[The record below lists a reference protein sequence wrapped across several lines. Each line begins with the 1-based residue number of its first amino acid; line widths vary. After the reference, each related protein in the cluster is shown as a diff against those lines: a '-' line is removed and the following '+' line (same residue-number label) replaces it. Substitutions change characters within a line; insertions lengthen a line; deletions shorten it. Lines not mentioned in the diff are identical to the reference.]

1 MTAPGSWLLEYSMM
15 RGAAC
20 LVVLLVSEGCVSYPK
35 MSADAPVEVRR
46 GNWVD
51 YARFYQRGRQIDR
64 GDAKKNLAQVAESA
78 KSEHAGQ
85 ALEVC
90 GIVTAVAGGALLGA
104 GFAQAASKQQAWP
117 YLVSG
122 GAALGLSVTFAITSD
137 NSYISA
143 ANAYNAQLGP
153 SGFTPSP

>member
-1 MTAPGSWLLEYSMM
+1 
-15 RGAAC
+15 
-20 LVVLLVSEGCVSYPK
+20 

-51 YARFYQRGRQIDR
+51 YTRFYQRGRQIDR
-64 GDAKKNLAQVAESA
+64 ADAKQNLTEVEESA
-78 KSEHAGQ
+78 KSEHAAE

-90 GIVTAVAGGALLGA
+90 GRVAGIVGSALLGT
-104 GFAQAASKQQAWP
+104 GLAQALAKQQAWP

-122 GAALGLSVTFAITSD
+122 GAGLALSVTFAITSD

-143 ANAYNAQLGP
+143 ANAYNRQLGP
-153 SGFTPSP
+153 SGFTPPSP